1 LIQKAASS
9 DEFFGLCFSIR
20 NPHSAIERRYTM
32 AKKIMFLFV
41 VLFLMGMAPVYGA
54 EFPTKEVQIIIPWAA
69 GGATDLIFR
78 ALAASTGKH
87 LGKAVVVVNRP
98 GGGSAVGYTEGM
110 QARPDGYT
118 LTSGVTPLTIL
129 PHQVA
134 TAFTYKNFEPV
145 INVVSDPSMF
155 LVRSDAPW
163 KGLKDFLDYAKK
175 NPGMITVGNSGA
187 GGGVHLVALAF
198 ERAAGVKLNHI
209 PFSGGGPSITA
220 ILGGHVNAVSVSPPE
235 GINHVQ
241 AGKLK
246 IIALFSEKRFEMFP
260 DVPTVK
266 EQGIDFAMGM
276 WRGLIASKG
285 TPPDVIKKL
294 HDAFKQGM
302 DDPTFRKNA
311 KDMAVNLH
319 YLGPEAYGKL
329 MAEDHEFYGKLVKEI
344 KK

>member
-1 LIQKAASS
+1 
-9 DEFFGLCFSIR
+9 
-20 NPHSAIERRYTM
+20 
-32 AKKIMFLFV
+32 
-41 VLFLMGMAPVYGA
+41 MGMERKMVAMALFFSLLAVPLHAA

-78 ALAASTGKH
+78 ALAATTGKY

-98 GGGSAVGYTEGM
+98 GGGGAVGYTEGM
-110 QARPDGYT
+110 QAKPDGYT
-118 LTSGVTPLTIL
+118 LTSAVTPLTIL
-129 PHQVA
+129 PHQVS

-163 KGLKDFLDYAKK
+163 KSLKEFLDYAKK
-175 NPGMITVGNSGA
+175 NPSMITVGNSGA

-198 ERAAGVKLNHI
+198 ERAAGVRFNHI
-209 PFSGGGPSITA
+209 PFSGGGPSVTA
-220 ILGGHVNAVSVSPPE
+220 LLGGHVNAVSVSPPE
-235 GINHVQ
+235 GISHVQ

-246 IIALFSEKRFEMFP
+246 ILALFSEKRLEMFP

-276 WRGLIASKG
+276 WRGLIAPKG

-294 HDAFKQGM
+294 HDAFKRGM
-302 DDPTFRKNA
+302 DDPVFLKNA

-319 YLGPEAYGKL
+319 YLGPEAFGKL
-329 MAEDHEFYGKLVKEI
+329 MAADHEFYGKLVKEI